1 MRIWRSSPFVA
12 LVAVVALAM
21 GIGFTTTMFSIVHG
35 ATRPLPFA
43 DAHELVALEKV
54 TPRGSKYANTGA
66 FDYGIWSASTSLAA
80 LGAFESVEE
89 NLAGNGVEPE
99 RLRGVRITANT
110 FPMLATT
117 AVFGR
122 ALQPDDTR
130 VGATPVVVLSHRLW
144 ARRFA
149 SDPALIGQTIRLT
162 GTPHVVVGV
171 MPEGFG
177 FPVNASFW
185 TPLALER
192 LTGQPGLRPFVTVF
206 GRLAQSASFESAR
219 VELDALTTSGYR
231 DVAGEQIASAIR
243 VRLMPFQDIETPR
256 EVIRG
261 LYLLVVAVSFV
272 MLIACANVAN
282 LLIARAAT
290 QARDVAVRL
299 ALGATRRRLV
309 WNQLAETLSLAMV
322 ATVLGVAFAHAGTR
336 LFAANTSHIIEAFW
350 VDFRVDTSVLLFASA
365 LAGAAAMVAGLTP
378 ALRATRSNVADSLK
392 DGAAGSS
399 SLMIGRLSRWMIG
412 GQVALACGLLAM
424 TMVFARS
431 SVNLHAVPWPFDP
444 ASILTFE
451 IELPDARA
459 DDIAQRN
466 RWLVE
471 MNQALNATPGVE
483 AVGFTTLL
491 PGGADGGWDVSLD
504 KPAALGEG
512 QNTVVTLV
520 SPEFFVVTGA
530 RALNGRLF
538 SWDDDAGA
546 ARVAIVNTS
555 FVRRHSPDRNPIGR
569 VLFFAGRDHTIV
581 GVVPDLMAKDVQQRQ
596 QDGIYV
602 SILQSRPYGIRVMAR
617 GPAEPA
623 TMMPALRSAI
633 RRIDPD
639 LPLTEVF
646 TLHEAV
652 YREKRVLDVLS
663 TLFLVFGIG
672 ALSLTAIGVYGVV
685 SFAVTQRTREI
696 GIRFALGATR
706 AQVLRLVIGQGTRQ
720 LVVGVS
726 IGLVLA
732 VALSRGF
739 AAAVEQLPP
748 ADAPLLSWIALAVV
762 VTGAAAVTVPA
773 YRATR
778 TQILRALRTN

>member
-12 LVAVVALAM
+12 LMTVLALAM

-35 ATRPLPFA
+35 ATRPLPFT

-54 TPRGSKYANTGA
+54 TPRASEDAGIVA
-66 FDYGIWSASTSLAA
+66 FDYGVWSASASLAA
-80 LGAFESVEE
+80 VGAFESIELNV
-89 NLAGNGVEPE
+89 AGSEGQPE

-110 FPMLATT
+110 FPMLGTT
-117 AVFGR
+117 ALIGR
-122 ALQPDDTR
+122 TLQPDDLR

-149 SDPALIGQTIRLT
+149 SNPGLIGQSIRLT
-162 GTPHVVVGV
+162 GTPHLVVGV
-171 MPEGFG
+171 MPERFG

-185 TPLALER
+185 TPLTLEGF
-192 LTGQPGLRPFVTVF
+192 TNQPRTRPFVTVF
-206 GRLAQSASFESAR
+206 GRLAPGASFESAR
-219 VELDALTTSGYR
+219 AELDGLTAAAYR
-231 DVAGEQIASAIR
+231 DAVGQQAASGIR
-243 VRLMPFQDIETPR
+243 VRVIPFQDIETPR

-299 ALGATRRRLV
+299 ALGATRRRLA
-309 WNQLAETLSLAMV
+309 WNQLGETLSLALL
-322 ATVLGVAFAHAGTR
+322 ATVLGVGFAYAGTR
-336 LFAANTSHIIEAFW
+336 LFASNTSHIIEAFW
-350 VDFRVDTSVLLFASA
+350 VDFRVDTSVLLFASV
-365 LAGAAAMVAGLTP
+365 LAGAAAMAAGLTP
-378 ALRATRSNVADSLK
+378 ALRATRIHVADVLK

-399 SLMIGRLSRWMIG
+399 SLLIGRLSRWMIG

-431 SVNLHAVPWPFDP
+431 SLNLRNVPWPFDP
-444 ASILTFE
+444 SSIMTFE
-451 IELPDARA
+451 IELADERA
-459 DDIAQRN
+459 DDITQKN
-466 RWLVE
+466 RWLRDVS
-471 MNQALNATPGVE
+471 QALNATPGVE
-483 AVGFTTLL
+483 VAGFATLL
-491 PGGADGGWDVSLD
+491 PGRADGGWTVAVDT
-504 KPAALGEG
+504 PAAPGEG
-512 QNTVVTLV
+512 ENTVVSLV
-520 SPEFFVVTGA
+520 SPEFFTVTGA
-530 RALNGRLF
+530 RALSGRLF
-538 SWDDDAGA
+538 SWNDDPSAP
-546 ARVAIVNTS
+546 RVAIVNAS
-555 FVRRHSPDRNPIGR
+555 FVRRHWPDRDPIGR
-569 VLFFAGRDHTIV
+569 TIFVSGRDHTIV
-581 GVVPDLMAKDVQQRQ
+581 GVVPDLMARDVQRRR
-596 QDGIYV
+596 QDGVYL
-602 SILQSRPYGIRVMAR
+602 SILQSRAYGIRVMVR
-617 GPAEPA
+617 GPADPT
-623 TMMPALRSAI
+623 TMMPSLRAAI
-633 RRIDPD
+633 TQLDPD

-646 TLHEAV
+646 TLYEAV

-672 ALSLTAIGVYGVV
+672 ALSLTAIGVYGVI

-706 AQVLRLVIGQGTRQ
+706 AQVLRLVVGQGTRQ
-720 LVVGVS
+720 LIVGVS

-748 ADAPLLSWIALAVV
+748 ADAPLLLWIACAIVI
-762 VTGAAAVTVPA
+762 TGASAVAVPA

-778 TQILRALRTN
+778 TQMLRALRTN